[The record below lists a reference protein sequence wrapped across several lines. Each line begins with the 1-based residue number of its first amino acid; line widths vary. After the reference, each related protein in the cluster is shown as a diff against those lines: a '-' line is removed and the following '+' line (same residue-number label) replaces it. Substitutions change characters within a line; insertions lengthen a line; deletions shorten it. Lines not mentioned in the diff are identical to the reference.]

1 MTTIIRGS
9 TPRTFAASNVG
20 GHVTRWYDRHD
31 CAVGDV
37 HTVADGQV
45 LVVPE
50 HGAATESLP
59 CTRRMFSAGTRF
71 RVLRHGSID
80 QTTVTEI
87 L

>member
-20 GHVTRWYDRHD
+20 GHVTRWYGRHD
-31 CAVGDV
+31 CAAGEV

-50 HGAATESLP
+50 HGAGLDCLP
-59 CTRRMFSAGTRF
+59 ETRRIFAAGTRF
-71 RVLRHGSID
+71 RILRHGSID
-80 QTTVTEI
+80 QTAVTEI